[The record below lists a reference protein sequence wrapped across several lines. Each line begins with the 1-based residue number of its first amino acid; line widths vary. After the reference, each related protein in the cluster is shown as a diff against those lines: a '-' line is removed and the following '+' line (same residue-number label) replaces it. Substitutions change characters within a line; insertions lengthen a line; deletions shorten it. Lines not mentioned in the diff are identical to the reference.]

1 MKKQL
6 GKKLIIASLSA
17 AIALSGGLT
26 ALPQQSHAA
35 VSSSAFKSK
44 ADKIITLGSKYLGR
58 PYKLGAK
65 TGNTSS
71 FDCSSFVQ
79 YVYQQNGIKLARGA
93 RDQSKNG
100 TKIKRSELK
109 PGDLVFFSTRATMKY
124 SASSVKRIGHVG
136 IYAGNNKVLHTYG
149 EGGVKYSNMGS
160 GWWDNH
166 YVTAVRV
173 IK

>member
-1 MKKQL
+1 MKRQL

-26 ALPQQSHAA
+26 ALPQQTHAA
-35 VSSSAFKSK
+35 VSSTAFKAK
-44 ADKIITLGSKYLGR
+44 ADKILTLGEKYLGR

-79 YVYQQNGIKLARGA
+79 YVYQKNGIKLARGA

-100 TKIKRSELK
+100 IKIKRSQLK

-124 SASSVKRIGHVG
+124 SASSIKRIGHVG

-160 GWWDNH
+160 GWWDDH